1 MAQYGG
7 IQEVKIIS
15 DGSFLVSSLCVSIL
29 ILWVPILVLS
39 EHLTPTSDPC
49 ANSSPWG
56 LQRSSRTWSPPPTSK
71 SLRQRRCGHCLLQ
84 VHCSQ
89 PGPSSG
95 WHWSSDSGTQIDN
108 WPETVPVHSACPQGI
123 AGQTN
128 TGVVHN
134 AKCASATLMYQ
145 GTIISVMSDTC
156 VWPMMLKL
164 WKEPVQID
172 WLKLSVFKVQSSSWP
187 SALLSIPTNVQDK

>member
-1 MAQYGG
+1 M
-7 IQEVKIIS
+7 I
-15 DGSFLVSSLCVSIL
+15 
-29 ILWVPILVLS
+29 
-39 EHLTPTSDPC
+39 
-49 ANSSPWG
+49 
-56 LQRSSRTWSPPPTSK
+56 PPPTSK

-145 GTIISVMSDTC
+145 GTIIRWYVFVSV
-156 VWPMMLKL
+156 LKHCAAL
-164 WKEPVQID
+164 IW
-172 WLKLSVFKVQSSSWP
+172 VFVFF
-187 SALLSIPTNVQDK
+187 VY